1 MKILAATDGS
11 KHGKWAIEWLA
22 EMPFALQPVVRVLH
36 VVDVASV
43 RAPFM
48 IQPVIVGTERY
59 MQSEVKRMETT
70 AKSAKKESE
79 GLLSSLGL
87 GGTVTTDQGAVA
99 ATIMKHAQ
107 RGIGLL
113 SIGSRG
119 LDALDRFM
127 LGSISNHAIHHA
139 PCSVLVVKEPPRR
152 VRHLL
157 LAIDGSAASDKAVKF
172 LTRHISPTPDGPGR
186 EPVMVTV
193 THAVPYFKY
202 PEVKEA
208 GKALIQRYGA
218 NLAKSGFQIREA
230 LRLGKP
236 ADEILTVAKQNKVD
250 LIVTGAKGLGAIRRV
265 LLGSVSTRVAQ
276 HAHCG
281 VLVVR

>member
-11 KHGKWAIEWLA
+11 KHGQWAIEWLVKI
-22 EMPFALQPVVRVLH
+22 PFVVQPVVRVLH
-36 VVDVASV
+36 VVDTASV

-59 MQSEVKRMETT
+59 IQSEVKRMETA
-70 AKSAKKESE
+70 AKSTKRESAR
-79 GLLSSLGL
+79 LLSTLGL
-87 GGTVTTDQGAVA
+87 SGTVTIDQGGVA
-99 ATIMKHAQ
+99 ATIMRHAQ
-107 RGIGLL
+107 RGVGLL

-127 LGSISNHAIHHA
+127 LGSVSNHAIHHA
-139 PCSVLVVKEPPRR
+139 PCSVLIVKESPRP
-152 VRHLL
+152 VRHVVLG
-157 LAIDGSAASDKAVKF
+157 IDGSAASDKAVKF
-172 LTRHISPTPDGPGR
+172 LMRHVNPTLDGPDQ

-193 THAVPYFKY
+193 THAVSSFRH

-208 GKALIQRYGA
+208 GRMLVQRYGA
-218 NLAKSGFQIREA
+218 KLAKSGFQVREA

-236 ADEILTVAKQNKVD
+236 ADEILMVAKQNKAD
-250 LIVTGAKGLGAIRRV
+250 LIVTGAKGLGALRRI
-265 LLGSVSTRVAQ
+265 LLGSVSSRVVQ